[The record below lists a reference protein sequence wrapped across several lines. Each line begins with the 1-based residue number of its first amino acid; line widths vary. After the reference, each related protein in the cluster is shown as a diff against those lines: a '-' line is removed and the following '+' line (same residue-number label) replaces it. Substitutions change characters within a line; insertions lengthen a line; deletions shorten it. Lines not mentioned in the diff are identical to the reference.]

1 MGVRQGLPYAGKE
14 FCFEPRPE
22 VLIRTVPGAF
32 TPLLCRSWGPRAF
45 TPRHCRSRGPRASSN
60 SPNRIR
66 FAKILVI
73 NVLYL
78 QADAGEDKLMPP
90 GTGQIASLLTIN
102 LLEKVVVRGDLLEAL
117 MQAFVLPPAELRS
130 AAPHSGPSPCHFERS
145 TKCEVEKSIK

>member
-1 MGVRQGLPYAGKE
+1 M
-14 FCFEPRPE
+14 
-22 VLIRTVPGAF
+22 PGAF
-32 TPLLCRSWGPRAF
+32 TPLLCRSRGPRAFTPLHCRSWGPRAF
-45 TPRHCRSRGPRASSN
+45 TPRHCRSRGPRGFTPLHFRSWGPRGSSN
-60 SPNRIR
+60 SPYRSC

-73 NVLYL
+73 NVLHL

-102 LLEKVVVRGDLLEAL
+102 LLEKAVVRGDLLEAL

>member
-45 TPRHCRSRGPRASSN
+45 TPRHCRSRGPRGFTPLHFRSWGPRGSSN
-60 SPNRIR
+60 SPYRSC

-102 LLEKVVVRGDLLEAL
+102 LLEKVVVRGDLLGCVIAETLTSRRCCSQSAL
-117 MQAFVLPPAELRS
+117 SQ
-130 AAPHSGPSPCHFERS
+130 GPL
-145 TKCEVEKSIK
+145 